1 MNIAHTAPRIPA
13 TDDRVPRNTSRRA
26 NARIRRRTLE
36 NLQPFVGAP
45 TRRIDA
51 RIAELRR
58 EWDIER
64 TLETNASAVALTG
77 LALGVTVDKRFL
89 LLPALVAGFL
99 FQHAV
104 QGWCP
109 PLPALRRM
117 GVRTSAE
124 IHEEIL
130 ALRTLRGDFGDKLD
144 NAEDALLQAMNP

>member
-1 MNIAHTAPRIPA
+1 MDIAHNTYRLPA
-13 TDDRVPRNTSRRA
+13 TDDRVPRHTSTRA
-26 NARIRRRTLE
+26 NSRIRARTLQ
-36 NLQPFVGAP
+36 NLRPYVGAP
-45 TRRIDA
+45 EHRIHA
-51 RIAELRR
+51 RINELRH

-77 LALGVTVDKRFL
+77 LALGVAVDKRFL
-89 LLPALVAGFL
+89 FVPALVAGFL

-109 PLPALRRM
+109 PLPVLRRM

-130 ALRTLRGDFGDKLD
+130 ALRALRGDFGDEVD

>member
-1 MNIAHTAPRIPA
+1 MDIAHGLHRIPG
-13 TDDRVPRNTSRRA
+13 TDDRVPLHTSDRV
-26 NARIRRRTLE
+26 NARIRERTLK
-36 NLQPFVGAP
+36 NLRPYAGASA
-45 TRRIDA
+45 RRIDA
-51 RIAELRR
+51 RIEQLRR

-89 LLPALVAGFL
+89 LVPALVAGFL

-109 PLPALRRM
+109 PLPVLRRI

-130 ALRTLRGDFGDKLD
+130 ALRTLRGDFGDEVD
-144 NAEDALLQAMNP
+144 SAEDALLQAMNP

>member
-1 MNIAHTAPRIPA
+1 MEIARDMHRIPA
-13 TDDRVPRNTSRRA
+13 TDDRVPLHTSHRA
-26 NARIRRRTLE
+26 NARIRERTLE
-36 NLQPFVGAP
+36 NLRAYVGAP
-45 TRRIDA
+45 AHRIDA
-51 RIAELRR
+51 RIAQLRR

-64 TLETNASAVALTG
+64 TLETNASAVALGG
-77 LALGVTVDKRFL
+77 LALGMTVDKRFL

-109 PLPALRRM
+109 PLPVLRRL

-130 ALRTLRGDFGDKLD
+130 ALRTLRGDFGDEVD
-144 NAEDALLQAMNP
+144 SAEDALLQAMNP

>member
-1 MNIAHTAPRIPA
+1 MDIAQNRHRLPA

-26 NARIRRRTLE
+26 NAEIRESTLK
-36 NLQPFVGAP
+36 NLQRFVGAP
-45 TRRIDA
+45 PRRIDT
-51 RIAELRR
+51 RIDELRR

-64 TLETNASAVALTG
+64 TLETNASLVALTG

-89 LLPALVAGFL
+89 LVPAVVAGFL

-109 PLPALRRM
+109 PLPVLRRM

-130 ALRTLRGDFGDKLD
+130 ALRTLRGDFGDDVDK
-144 NAEDALLQAMNP
+144 AEDALLQAMNP

>member
-1 MNIAHTAPRIPA
+1 MDIAYGLHRIPG
-13 TDDRVPRNTSRRA
+13 TDDRVPLHTSDRV
-26 NARIRRRTLE
+26 NARIRERTLK
-36 NLQPFVGAP
+36 NLRPYVGAS

-51 RIAELRR
+51 RIEQLRR

-109 PLPALRRM
+109 PLPVLRRI

-130 ALRTLRGDFGDKLD
+130 ALRTLRGDFGDEVD
-144 NAEDALLQAMNP
+144 SAEDALLQAMNP

>member
-1 MNIAHTAPRIPA
+1 MDTAQNQHRLPA

-26 NARIRRRTLE
+26 NAQIRERTLR
-36 NLQPFVGAP
+36 NVQRFVGAP
-45 TRRIDA
+45 PRRIDT
-51 RIAELRR
+51 RIDELRR

-64 TLETNASAVALTG
+64 TLETNASLVALTG

-89 LLPALVAGFL
+89 LLPAVVAGFL

-109 PLPALRRM
+109 PLPVLRRM

-130 ALRTLRGDFGDKLD
+130 ALRALRGDFGDDVDK
-144 NAEDALLQAMNP
+144 AEDALLQAMNP

>member
-1 MNIAHTAPRIPA
+1 MNNARAVHRIPA
-13 TDDRVPRNTSRRA
+13 TDDRVPRHTSVRV
-26 NARIRRRTLE
+26 NSRIRARTLE
-36 NLQPFVGAP
+36 NLRPYVGAP
-45 TRRIDA
+45 DHRIHA
-51 RIAELRR
+51 RINELRH

-77 LALGVTVDKRFL
+77 LALGATVDKRFL

-109 PLPALRRM
+109 PLPVLRRL
-117 GVRTSAE
+117 GVRTSRE

-130 ALRTLRGDFGDKLD
+130 ALRTLRGDFGDEVD
-144 NAEDALLQAMNP
+144 SAEDALLQAMNP

>member
-1 MNIAHTAPRIPA
+1 MDTAQNVHRLPA

-26 NARIRRRTLE
+26 NAQIRERTLK
-36 NLQPFVGAP
+36 NVQRFVGAP
-45 TRRIDA
+45 PRRIDT
-51 RIAELRR
+51 RIDELRR

-64 TLETNASAVALTG
+64 TLETNASLVALTG

-89 LLPALVAGFL
+89 LVPAVVAGFL

-109 PLPALRRM
+109 PLPVLRRM

-130 ALRTLRGDFGDKLD
+130 ALRALRGDFGDD
-144 NAEDALLQAMNP
+144 VDRAEDALLQAMNP

>member
-1 MNIAHTAPRIPA
+1 MDTAHGLHRFPA
-13 TDDRVPRNTSRRA
+13 TDDRVPLHTSRRA
-26 NARIRRRTLE
+26 NTRIRERTLK
-36 NLQPFVGAP
+36 NLRPYVGAP
-45 TRRIDA
+45 THRIDA
-51 RIAELRR
+51 RIEQLRR

-64 TLETNASAVALTG
+64 TLETNAAAAALTG
-77 LALGVTVDKRFL
+77 LALGVTLDKRFL

-109 PLPALRRM
+109 PLPVLRRL

-130 ALRTLRGDFGDKLD
+130 ALRTLRGDFGDDVD